1 MPLDFLQHPLLRAW
15 HFNQGRTSI
24 IIRLPSNA
32 AFSSRCTIWVCRV
45 TNSST
50 SAACATSRWC
60 SPPQT
65 TGSRLRGSAHAACAC
80 AAALTARRVLAN
92 YAWKMLVFSD
102 AVERWQHVMWLDAGQ
117 ELRAAVDGVR
127 ATLHTTGPALNNQIK
142 KIKRLLLI
150 VAQATSLPFKAA
162 T

>member
-15 HFNQGRTSI
+15 YFNQGRTSI
-24 IIRLPSNA
+24 IIFLPSNA
-32 AFSSRCTIWVCRV
+32 AFSSRCTIWVCHV
-45 TNSST
+45 TNSCT
-50 SAACATSRWC
+50 SAACVTSRWC

-65 TGSRLRGSAHAACAC
+65 TGRRLPGSVHAARLR

-142 KIKRLLLI
+142 
-150 VAQATSLPFKAA
+150 T
-162 T
+162 